1 MSSLLLLFSAHSFIF
16 PQKKKIVH
24 IEDKREQRHC
34 SLWELRKIIIHG
46 PIILITVTRAG
57 WLVLGQGVNFSKHLE
72 ATRYDGLRPIVSRS
86 FSMRLETCF
95 AAHPSPYIV
104 LVWIYSDTSSFW
116 WNFAVVS
123 SCRLYS
129 KKKYKPGTAK
139 LLYKKPTKT

>member
-72 ATRYDGLRPIVSRS
+72 ASRN
-86 FSMRLETCF
+86 LCF
-95 AAHPSPYIV
+95 ARPPSTLVSGV
-104 LVWIYSDTSSFW
+104 LIDTNKRLFMQPLLGALSSP
-116 WNFAVVS
+116 AITT
-123 SCRLYS
+123 
-129 KKKYKPGTAK
+129 TATK
-139 LLYKKPTKT
+139 LPYKKPTKTAKKYWNRRSIIS